1 MMLTTS
7 APVELISSLVVAI
20 TALSGAVIYLYKSKE
35 AAIKEKDRR
44 ILDVIDSH
52 QRDLRDAN
60 NDLKEFVN
68 KYHEF
73 TQHLRDI
80 VNGRTR
86 K

>member
-1 MMLTTS
+1 MILSTS
-7 APVELISSLVVAI
+7 APVELLSSLVVAI
-20 TALSGAVIYLYKSKE
+20 TALSGAVVYLYRSKE
-35 AAIKEKDRR
+35 TALKEKDRR

-80 VNGRTR
+80 VNDRKRT
-86 K
+86 

>member
-1 MMLTTS
+1 MLTTS